1 MGPFTLSS
9 RGRVALNRPIA
20 LALAICSAA
29 CTSAAPPSGD
39 SRPILITGD
48 SIGPV
53 SDRGPAGQLRRA
65 SQVVCDT
72 VEEGVEAMP
81 ESIIVIAMRGDTV
94 RAAIDSDRF
103 ID

>member
-1 MGPFTLSS
+1 
-9 RGRVALNRPIA
+9 
-20 LALAICSAA
+20 
-29 CTSAAPPSGD
+29 
-39 SRPILITGD
+39 
-48 SIGPV
+48 
-53 SDRGPAGQLRRA
+53 
-65 SQVVCDT
+65 VVCDT